1 MILLQRAESLSGLPP
16 KQDEFVE
23 ANLIVKTWYF
33 CKVVMAFTGKWNQRC
48 NRHRSHSNTEI
59 EPRDSTLRAD
69 RLTEKCLTVH
79 PEAPTHN
86 SHATCLILPGLRWVF
101 EFEVSV
107 PQKSN
112 ELSIRSANTTNT
124 SVCILHVSSIQSI
137 NRETINERR
146 SIIHPSYEV
155 RQREDH

>member
-48 NRHRSHSNTEI
+48 NRHRSHANTEI
-59 EPRDSTLRAD
+59 GIRDSTLRAD
-69 RLTEKCLTVH
+69 RLTEKCLTAH
-79 PEAPTHN
+79 PEPPIHN
-86 SHATCLILPGLRWVF
+86 SHATCLVLSGLLWVF

-107 PQKSN
+107 RKKN
-112 ELSIRSANTTNT
+112 ELSTHFANTTNT
-124 SVCILHVSSIQSI
+124 AVCILHVSSIQSI
-137 NRETINERR
+137 KREAINERR
-146 SIIHPSYEV
+146 SVIHPSYEV
-155 RQREDH
+155 RHREDY